1 LLLGEIFRKFGG
13 MRGTEDAELGTGSE
27 LAVEDSFLSIV
38 VFGEGH
44 ERTHCVG
51 RCGSGGVRI
60 RGFDRGGQP
69 RLIAAQNLP
78 NGMENFRAVVFEIE
92 VEVDQRPMRA
102 IVLGKCLFD
111 EGLNALEKI
120 RFEIGLGAFGLS
132 GVRDDNAAL
141 IPGKVLLDRDW
152 VSGAESAVDTVGIA
166 AIVGVAIVGV
176 DYGLG
181 VQGD

>member
-1 LLLGEIFRKFGG
+1 
-13 MRGTEDAELGTGSE
+13 M
-27 LAVEDSFLSIV
+27 
-38 VFGEGH
+38 
-44 ERTHCVG
+44 
-51 RCGSGGVRI
+51 
-60 RGFDRGGQP
+60 
-69 RLIAAQNLP
+69 
-78 NGMENFRAVVFEIE
+78 
-92 VEVDQRPMRA
+92 
-102 IVLGKCLFD
+102 
-111 EGLNALEKI
+111 
-120 RFEIGLGAFGLS
+120 S